1 MSKEDIE
8 GSKPITAVDV
18 SKAGLYDDLL
28 VGRLLHILIVEDNV
42 INRLILIKM
51 LEGIGHKFMVASDG
65 QEACN
70 LVAENDFDL
79 IIMDVHMPVMDGIEA
94 TISIRKS
101 GNSIPIIGC
110 TADSYA
116 EEVAKF
122 KEQGMDDVVIKPVHF
137 KSLLVSINMVMN
149 EEIHTRGDG
158 KKLTVPPVLNFT

>member
-1 MSKEDIE
+1 MSKEDIK
-8 GSKPITAVDV
+8 SPKSIPAVDV
-18 SKAGLYDDLL
+18 IKAGLHDDLL
-28 VGRLLHILIVEDNV
+28 VARLLHILIVEDNV
-42 INRLILIKM
+42 INRLILTKM

-70 LVAENDFDL
+70 LMVENDFDL

-116 EEVAKF
+116 DEVVKF

-137 KSLLVSINMVMN
+137 QSLLVSINMVMD
-149 EEIHTRGDG
+149 EEIHTHGDG
-158 KKLTVPPVLNFT
+158 KKLTAPPVLNFT